1 MKQLLLLIC
10 SLAIQWAS
18 GQASKVAVLDFENT
32 SGKAEY
38 DALGKAMSN
47 MLITD
52 LKNNIHPRKVEFFE
66 RAQLNKLLDEQKL
79 QKSKNFDAK
88 TAVQFGKLSGVNY
101 VFIGSIFVLDGKCNI
116 NSKLVDVQTSKILL
130 AKEVNGA
137 IESWLTLKTQLSEAL
152 SGELKNPIS
161 LPDSYKRAS
170 TPLSTLKQYGRVL
183 SAMDEGDVEK
193 AEQLRS
199 MLEETNPDFAY
210 FKDLRD
216 DIDALKKQ
224 VAKNTAD
231 IEVLNQSGGRVV
243 NPQLLP
249 ELVTNITNPLS
260 SHADR
265 IKYMGSIL
273 TYSIQEVEA
282 IVSRF
287 DFLCGFPAGTEF
299 LQSFDYNAKS
309 TTPKTIDLISKDLD
323 FIDAQF
329 DSETANK
336 ITLSY
341 FAFFYLRSLAKFNT
355 IYGGMQLIMFEKGLS
370 TAQKLV
376 QYNKKNNI
384 PSYDVKVFGGQ
395 MAYSSRFR
403 NDTDLRAE
411 LLVDL
416 LR

>member
-1 MKQLLLLIC
+1 MKQILLLLC
-10 SLAIQWAS
+10 SLTIQWVA

-32 SGKAEY
+32 SGKADY

-101 VFIGSIFVLDGKCNI
+101 VFVGSIFVLEGKCNI

-137 IESWLTLKTQLSEAL
+137 IESWLALKTQLSEAL

-161 LPDSYKRAS
+161 LPDSYKRAN
-170 TPLSTLKQYGRVL
+170 TPLSTIKQYGRVL
-183 SAMDEGDVEK
+183 STMDEGDVEK

-210 FKDLRD
+210 FKDLRE

-231 IEVLNQSGGRVV
+231 IEVLNQAGGRVV
-243 NPQLLP
+243 KPQSLP
-249 ELVTNITNPLS
+249 ELMTNITNPLS
-260 SHADR
+260 PHADR
-265 IKYMGSIL
+265 IKYMTSIL
-273 TYSIQEVEA
+273 TYSIPEVEA
-282 IVSRF
+282 ILSRF
-287 DFLCGFPAGTEF
+287 DYVCNFPAGTEF
-299 LQSFDYNAKS
+299 LQSFNTQPSAATAK
-309 TTPKTIDLISKDLD
+309 TLDLISKDLD
-323 FIDAQF
+323 FIGAQF
-329 DSETANK
+329 ESPTVNK
-336 ITLSY
+336 SAFSY
-341 FAFFYLRSLAKFNT
+341 YAFYYLRRLAHFSQKFTGMNT
-355 IYGGMQLIMFEKGLS
+355 VLADKGLS
-370 TAQKLV
+370 MAQKLV

-384 PSYDVKVFGGQ
+384 PAYDVKVFGGQ
-395 MAYSSRFR
+395 SIYSFTF
-403 NDTDLRAE
+403 NKDTDLRPEHLIE
-411 LLVDL
+411 LM
-416 LR
+416 R